1 MFPGI
6 ELIGI
11 DTYPQVLN
19 GFYDYVLKN
28 DVDFLLID
36 HELEKA
42 SAVNKCG
49 KWGLSGPDS
58 LERSNNKELKN
69 SVPFLHLKC
78 KNIENNHNEILSTN
92 KTIRS

>member
-1 MFPGI
+1 M
-6 ELIGI
+6 
-11 DTYPQVLN
+11 LN

-49 KWGLSGPDS
+49 KWGLNGPDS
-58 LERSNNKELKN
+58 LERKQQGTEKLS
-69 SVPFLHLKC
+69 SFLHLKC